1 MPTTTTDRP
10 TSRDTS
16 YHDRRLRRRLE
27 DPEFRAAYERARDEI
42 AGVDAIVNE
51 LDALREKRGMTKAE
65 LARTIDKNPA
75 AVRRL
80 LTASGN
86 PELRTVIAM
95 AHALGA
101 EVQIVVP
108 SRSSRGRAGSKPAV
122 RKSAPKSVPREAA
135 RPAASRPGAGKQ
147 AASRTLVSS

>member
-1 MPTTTTDRP
+1 MTTQA
-10 TSRDTS
+10 TSF
-16 YHDRRLRRRLE
+16 HDRRLKRRLQ
-27 DPEFRAAYERARDEI
+27 DPEFRAEYERAREEI
-42 AGVDAIVNE
+42 AGVDAIVNQ
-51 LDALREKRGMTKAE
+51 LDALREQNGITKAE
-65 LARTIDKNPA
+65 LARAIDKNAA

-108 SRSSRGRAGSKPAV
+108 TR
-122 RKSAPKSVPREAA
+122 PR
-135 RPAASRPGAGKQ
+135 R
-147 AASRTLVSS
+147 